1 MRNKLLFTV
10 FLLVISFS
18 VYQGWGD
25 KGHKIVASYAMKN
38 LTGYMNIPKDWQ
50 KYVVDHSVDPDY
62 RKGADKGEA
71 PRHFIDID
79 YYKEFLRGEMI
90 QNLDSLKKKY
100 PDSVI
105 TKMGTLPWAVE
116 ETFNNLVKAFKSKK
130 KQDILLYMSDLAHYV
145 GDSYQPQHTNL
156 NYNGQ
161 LTGQKGLHFRYE
173 IDMLDSN
180 VTEINAKYEGGK
192 PGKINSIREATFDA
206 VTRANT
212 FADVISTAD
221 KIALQNNGTGK
232 YDNTYRKLMW
242 FRTRYMTIDQLNL
255 AGNGLASAI
264 YTAWLNAGKPDL
276 RRIK

>member
-1 MRNKLLFTV
+1 MKNRLLITA
-10 FLLVISFS
+10 LLIIISFS
-18 VYQGWGD
+18 VYLGWGD
-25 KGHKIVASYAMKN
+25 KGHKIVASNAMKN
-38 LTGYMNIPKDWQ
+38 LSGSMFIPKDWQ
-50 KYVVDHSVDPDY
+50 KYVIDHSVDPDY
-62 RKGADKGEA
+62 RKGEDKTEA
-71 PRHFIDID
+71 PKHFIDID
-79 YYKEFLRGEMI
+79 YYKEFLKGEMI

-116 ETFNNLVKAFKSKK
+116 DSYNKLIKAFKSKK

-180 VTEINAKYEGGK
+180 VVEINSRFEGGK
-192 PGKINSIREATFDA
+192 PAVVKNIKEVTFDA
-206 VTRANT
+206 ITRANT
-212 FADVISTAD
+212 YADVISTAD

-232 YDNTYRKLMW
+232 YDDTYRKLMW
-242 FRTRYMTIDQLNL
+242 FRTKYMTIDQLNL
-255 AGNGLASAI
+255 AGKGLASAI
-264 YTAWLNAGKPDL
+264 YSAWVNAGKPDL